1 MRATDHC
8 LPPSRSLAELR
19 AGRSPST
26 MPVSSHASLL
36 RTPASLS
43 EPCAGRRSIPLLPAP
58 PHPAPATA
66 SHHPGLRPLQVA
78 PPLSP
83 CASAIFTHASASLC
97 LGLDELAASPPG
109 WDQSDPLQSTTS
121 VAKVQ
126 YNRLFRPT
134 YQWQKYGAVDF
145 SGPHVSH
152 PWSRSGSAWM
162 KWKLFGHFDVYSW
175 HFGYFVQEEGKLN
188 GVMKIG
194 SDGYS
199 EFKKRG
205 QINKLK

>member
-109 WDQSDPLQSTTS
+109 WDQSGSSAVDYLSGKGIVQSSFQAHVS
-121 VAKVQ
+121 VTKIRCS
-126 YNRLFRPT
+126 RLFGPT
-134 YQWQKYGAVDF
+134 CQSSMVEVRVGLDEVKV
-145 SGPHVSH
+145 V
-152 PWSRSGSAWM
+152 WSFWCVLVAFW
-162 KWKLFGHFDVYSW
+162 LFCTRRR
-175 HFGYFVQEEGKLN
+175 ET
-188 GVMKIG
+188 
-194 SDGYS
+194 
-199 EFKKRG
+199 
-205 QINKLK
+205 